1 MEKFLIAV
9 ERGAKAI
16 VEDPEAGWETFIR
29 YHPKLDSELNKLS
42 WDAAVP
48 LYSTGPAAV
57 DEASFARFATFL
69 VANKLVARMPA
80 LNTYIYNLQP

>member
-1 MEKFLIAV
+1 MEKLLIAV
-9 ERGAKAI
+9 ERGVKAI

-29 YHPKLDSELNKLS
+29 YDPKLDSELNKLS
-42 WDAAVP
+42 WDATVP
-48 LYSTGPAAV
+48 LYPTEPAAL